1 MAETSLYQQLA
12 EVIGVGDS
20 KIIPEIFQMLA
31 NENEAKVILAA
42 APPATAEEIAE
53 KAGLPTDDVEKMME
67 PLFKKGLIFM
77 SKKAGPTRYYRVRQL
92 FQFHDSTILTEGVS
106 QEFYDL
112 WKKYMD
118 MEFRQHHKKFEST
131 LPNSVVRVI
140 PVNITLEPDA
150 RIAAFE
156 DVKQIVQDAENLAV
170 TKCTCRVV
178 DGKCGKPVEVCIQ
191 VNRAAD
197 YSLQRGTGRKLT
209 PEEAIEMLK
218 MCEEEG
224 LVHITGN
231 RQAIGHVI
239 CNCCSDCCIN
249 WPGPRTSPV
258 NFSAPSRFT
267 AVVDP
272 DLCTACETCLDRC
285 YFEAITMEGEDDT
298 ALINA
303 DLCMGCG
310 LCAVTCPSGAM
321 TLEETRS
328 EEFVPA

>member
-12 EVIGVGDS
+12 EAIGVGDS
-20 KIIPEIFQMLA
+20 QIIPEIFQMLA

-118 MEFRQHHKKFEST
+118 IEFRQHHKRFESS

-140 PVNITLEPDA
+140 PVNIVLEPDA

-170 TKCTCRVV
+170 TKCTCRTV

-191 VNRAAD
+191 VNRSAD
-197 YSLQRGTGRKLT
+197 YALQRGTGRKLT

-224 LVHITGN
+224 LVHVIGN
-231 RQAIGHVI
+231 RQAIGNVI

-258 NFSAPSRFT
+258 NFTAPSRFT
-267 AVVDP
+267 AVVDA

-285 YFEAITMEGEDDT
+285 HFEAITMEGEDDT